1 MGLFTKRE
9 FESGEYI
16 TEYRGKVIDTKY
28 SYHKLY
34 DLEDR
39 MIYVNDKYCIIG
51 NNIAAYANDCTI
63 FDLKHYKTKKY

>member
-9 FESGEYI
+9 FEKDEYLA
-16 TEYRGKVIDTKY
+16 EYRGKVIDTKY

-39 MIYVNDKYCIIG
+39 MIYVNDQYCIIG
-51 NNIAAYANDCTI
+51 NNIAA
-63 FDLKHYKTKKY
+63 